1 MRRLSPAVAAAVAL
15 LVALAAGPLLAAA
28 IAQPFV
34 LFLLTRLMILAIAA
48 TGLNLVLGIGGLP
61 SFGHAALVGVGA
73 YAAAIVAL
81 QAGGGA
87 WSQAAW
93 AVAAAAVAAF
103 AMGAISL
110 RTRGIAFILITLALG
125 QLLFYV
131 AAALEP
137 LGGDDGINV
146 PAADLGGGVGFY
158 YAVFAV
164 LAAATAATARVRATP
179 FGRVLRGGAINEDRI
194 AAAGI
199 GLPRVRLAAF
209 AASGA
214 VCGLAGALTTLHTA
228 FASPAAMTWTRSAEL
243 VAMVLVGGAGTVA
256 GPLFGAA
263 AFVALEELLS
273 GFTTRWHLVF
283 GPLLVIIVLAARGG
297 IAGWIDGRTR
307 D

>member
-1 MRRLSPAVAAAVAL
+1 MTRPSPAVVAVTVL
-15 LVALAAGPLLAAA
+15 LMALAAAPLLAAA
-28 IAQPFV
+28 TAQPFV

-48 TGLNLVLGIGGLP
+48 TGLNLVLGIGGMP

-81 QAGGGA
+81 QTGGGA
-87 WSQAAW
+87 WTQTFW
-93 AVAAAAVAAF
+93 AVAAATLAAF

-110 RTRGIAFILITLALG
+110 RTRGIAFILVTLALG
-125 QLLFYV
+125 QMLFFF

-146 PAADLGGGVGFY
+146 PATFAGDAGFY
-158 YAVFAV
+158 YAVFAL
-164 LAAATAATARVRATP
+164 LAAATAATAWVRATP
-179 FGRVLRGGAINEDRI
+179 FGMALRGGAVNEDRI

-199 GLPRVRLAAF
+199 DLPRVRLLAF

-214 VCGLAGALTTLHTA
+214 VCGLAGALTTFHTA
-228 FASPAAMTWTRSAEL
+228 FVSPAAMGWSRSAEL
-243 VAMVLVGGAGTVA
+243 VAMVLVGGAGAVA
-256 GPLFGAA
+256 GPLFGTA

-273 GFTTRWHLVF
+273 GYTTRWHLVF
-283 GPLLVIIVLAARGG
+283 GPVLVIVVLAARGG